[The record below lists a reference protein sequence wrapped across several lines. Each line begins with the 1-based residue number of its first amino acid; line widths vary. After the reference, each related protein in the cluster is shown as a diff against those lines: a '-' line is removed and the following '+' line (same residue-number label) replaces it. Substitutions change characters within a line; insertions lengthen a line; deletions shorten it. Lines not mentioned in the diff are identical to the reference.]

1 MKTILGLSQWE
12 IRIADVFSSTI
23 CFKSTQ
29 AEHLER
35 VTKTIYSELNRC
47 HGTRAVYSNYI
58 KGFVYGYMR
67 ACDSAMMRDKI
78 EFCYIVDG
86 TMYSVWRESTH
97 KTTRDYCEKI
107 NPESGGA
114 VLCRDDT
121 ERGLFWRGTDKRFF

>member
-29 AEHLER
+29 TEHLER
-35 VTKTIYSELNRC
+35 VQKTIYSELNRC

-58 KGFVYGYMR
+58 KGFVTGYMR
-67 ACDSAMMRDKI
+67 ACDDAMMRNNI

-97 KTTRDYCEKI
+97 KTTREYCEKI

-121 ERGLFWRGTDKRFF
+121 ERGLFWAGTDKRFF